1 MNVREAFPI
10 EWRAA
15 AAACGAGDYDTA
27 FRHLERAHV
36 LSQRHTWLHVRS
48 HLGMMHVGWMRR
60 DARELLGQSTRVL
73 AALLFS
79 RIWVPPGNTGGANVS
94 AFRPMPVPPD
104 LQAIL
109 DAEK

>member
-10 EWRAA
+10 EWQAA
-15 AAACGAGDYDTA
+15 AAACRAGDYDTA

-60 DARELLGQSTRVL
+60 DAREVFGQATRTL
-73 AALLFS
+73 AAMLFS

-109 DAEK
+109 DAE